1 MVFLKNMLGYDDAL
15 DVFGVHGIGGIVGAI
30 LTGIFVNPAL
40 GGMGVTDYLAADN
53 SATVAA
59 YCFGTQMTA
68 QIVAVIVAVVWTTV
82 VTLRRPDDLQG
93 RHRPARHR
101 AAGTRRPRHRRTR
114 RARLQLSFSLKR
126 RERPAGHV
134 PAGLR

>member
-1 MVFLKNMLGYDDAL
+1 MTTAL

-68 QIVAVIVAVVWTTV
+68 QIMAVIVAVVWTTV
-82 VTLRRPDDLQG
+82 V
-93 RHRPARHR
+93 
-101 AAGTRRPRHRRTR
+101 
-114 RARLQLSFSLKR
+114 SLVALMICK
-126 RERPAGHV
+126 AIV
-134 PAGLR
+134 GLRVKEQQEREGLDIADHGERAYN